1 MSLNDE
7 LNQLLAEDSEYVIW
21 TQKVETE
28 YEDEA
33 AERAYTTWLA
43 REEARLNPTI
53 DEVYELVQF

>member
-1 MSLNDE
+1 
-7 LNQLLAEDSEYVIW
+7 VIL

-33 AERAYTTWLA
+33 AGRAYTTWLGG
-43 REEARLNPTI
+43 EEARMNPSI